1 MRESFRTPAAAE
13 VPLRQAILELLERA
27 GIDSTTNDKIM
38 KLIAAAEARLWE
50 AEHATAMQ
58 AAFGATEEDY
68 LERERAR
75 RATPPLDHV
84 WGYDEAGTW

>member
-13 VPLRQAILELLERA
+13 VPLRQAILELLKRA
-27 GIDSTTNDKIM
+27 GIDTATNGKIM
-38 KLIAAAEARLWE
+38 KLIAAAEARIWE
-50 AEHATAMQ
+50 AEHAAEMQ
-58 AAFGATEEDY
+58 AQFGGTEEDY
-68 LERERAR
+68 LDRERAR